1 MMAAAGSGAARS
13 ATLLTADQGVIE
25 LSTPH
30 SEADLLLTLEI
41 ESGKSISL
49 KTSYS
54 VKRVS
59 VGNPEILDVA
69 VLGGREL
76 QLVAKRIGATNLLI
90 WDSNGR
96 SQAVIN
102 VHVGTAYSHIET
114 ALRDVLDNESLTVVG
129 AGNAVVL
136 KGSVPN
142 TLVLGQTVKLAESM
156 IGDLKGAPEVVNLLE
171 VGGNHQVMLKVIIA
185 EMSRSYDREFGSNFA
200 ALIETGSGI
209 VSIGNMGAGGIEGS
223 IAPVLA
229 NLVGFGALEALEMM
243 LDLLDTQGV
252 SKILAEPTLVA
263 RSGETASFL
272 VGGEVPIPIAQGG
285 AFGSITIE
293 YKDFGVG
300 LSFTPT
306 VLGPDRIHLQVNP
319 EVSRVDFTVGTEDES
334 GRIIPGFESRRA
346 STSVELGD
354 GQSFMIAGLLN
365 ESIRELAGKHPLL
378 GNIPI
383 LGSLFR
389 STKFEKKETEL
400 VIIVT
405 PILVKPTGPGPH
417 PLPTDHFIEP
427 SAAEFYLWGAL
438 EGRLSR
444 GKTGH
449 IETQGLIGETGHRVS
464 TSYDGGTE

>member
-114 ALRDVLDNESLTVVG
+114 ALRDVLGNESLTIQGV
-129 AGNAVVL
+129 GNAVAL

-142 TLVLGQTVKLAESM
+142 TVVLGQTVKLAESM

-300 LSFTPT
+300 LGFTPT
-306 VLGPDRIHLQVNP
+306 VLGPDRIHLRVNP

-383 LGSLFR
+383 IGSLFR

-417 PLPTDHFIEP
+417 PLPTDHFVEP
-427 SAAEFYLWGAL
+427 TAAEFYLWGAL
-438 EGRLSR
+438 EGKGSPD
-444 GKTGH
+444 TGH